1 MQQLTPTPLPTA
13 LSLLLVSEA
22 RVSALVRPAF
32 GLGAAPED
40 GQVEGGQ
47 PEGSGD
53 NDGDGGRDG
62 DADGDGQAGSSSSSS
77 SSARKERSQ
86 KRAVRVRYDLDNAR
100 SLLEQVGWVLDKWDA
115 IPAARKAMVEV
126 RELAA
131 VFGAGAVVFNCVED
145 GLRELARLY
154 EVEALDKAAMEKA
167 EGGCE
172 VDKNKDVVRWLR
184 HDVRGDLREMM
195 RGLKDLATAV
205 WCVMMILER

>member
-1 MQQLTPTPLPTA
+1 MPQLTPTPLPTA
-13 LSLLLVSEA
+13 LTLLLVSEA

-32 GLGAAPED
+32 GLAAPED
-40 GQVEGGQ
+40 GQAEGGEQ
-47 PEGSGD
+47 PGGSGD
-53 NDGDGGRDG
+53 NDGDGDVEGG
-62 DADGDGQAGSSSSSS
+62 S

-115 IPAARKAMVEV
+115 IPAARKEMVEV

-131 VFGAGAVVFNCVED
+131 VFGAGAVVFNCVEG

-154 EVEALDKAAMEKA
+154 EVEALAKGAMEKV
-167 EGGCE
+167 EGGGE

-184 HDVRGDLREMM
+184 HDVRGELWEMM

>member
-1 MQQLTPTPLPTA
+1 MPQLTPTPLPTA
-13 LSLLLVSEA
+13 LTLLLVSEA

-32 GLGAAPED
+32 GLAVPED
-40 GQVEGGQ
+40 GQAEGGEQ
-47 PEGSGD
+47 PGGSGD
-53 NDGDGGRDG
+53 NDGDGDVEG
-62 DADGDGQAGSSSSSS
+62 SSS

-115 IPAARKAMVEV
+115 IPAARKEMVEV

-131 VFGAGAVVFNCVED
+131 VFGAGAVVFNCVEG

-154 EVEALDKAAMEKA
+154 EVEALAKGAMEKV
-167 EGGCE
+167 EGGGE

-184 HDVRGDLREMM
+184 HDVRGELWEMM

>member
-1 MQQLTPTPLPTA
+1 MPQLTPTPLPTA
-13 LSLLLVSEA
+13 LTLLLVSEA

-32 GLGAAPED
+32 GLAVPED
-40 GQVEGGQ
+40 GQAEGGEQ
-47 PEGSGD
+47 PGGSGD
-53 NDGDGGRDG
+53 NDGDGDVEG
-62 DADGDGQAGSSSSSS
+62 SSS

-115 IPAARKAMVEV
+115 IPAARKEMVEV

-131 VFGAGAVVFNCVED
+131 VFGAGAVVFNCVEG

-154 EVEALDKAAMEKA
+154 EVEALAKGAMEKV
-167 EGGCE
+167 EGGGE
-172 VDKNKDVVRWLR
+172 VDKNKDVVRRLR
-184 HDVRGDLREMM
+184 HDVRGELWEMM